1 MIAKSYIESNLRRM
15 NYKFNQ
21 SRSNKESLF
30 FAKMAIIELCGW
42 IEESM
47 DDIVLRCA
55 TRNLKESKNRKFIE
69 EKVVRPTY
77 GFHYT
82 KHFQKMMTTLI
93 GLIMYEK
100 LEKSLDQIKFQKMKS
115 ELGNLTQR
123 RNEEAH
129 THIKITRRINAPS
142 VTLRQFKAIYE
153 SLVDIEHK
161 LKLMNRL
168 R

>member
-21 SRSNKESLF
+21 SRSNKEALF

-55 TRNLKESKNRKFIE
+55 NRNLTESKNREFIK
-69 EKVVRPTY
+69 EKVIRPTY
-77 GFHYT
+77 GFRYT
-82 KHFQKMMTTLI
+82 QHFQKMMTTLI
-93 GLIMYEK
+93 GVIMYEK
-100 LEKSLDQIKFQKMKS
+100 LEKLLDQIKFQKLKS
-115 ELGNLTQR
+115 ELGSLAQK
-123 RNEEAH
+123 RNKEAH
-129 THIKITRRINAPS
+129 THIKITRTINAPS
-142 VTLRQFKAIYE
+142 VTLRQFKTIYE
-153 SLVDIEHK
+153 GLLDIEHK
-161 LKLMNRL
+161 LKLMNHL